1 MVIGHGGLP
10 SYDTLTQ
17 SEQLM
22 FIAVLG
28 MLIGSIISMIFE
40 FWGALTMFAFYA
52 LKTFV
57 NGIDFNL
64 FFDAFLYLSIF
75 CFLIYYLKNK

>member
-10 SYDTLTQ
+10 SFSTLTQ
-17 SEQLM
+17 TEQLM
-22 FIAVLG
+22 FLAMLG
-28 MLIGSIISMIFE
+28 MLAGSIVSMLFE

-57 NGIDFNL
+57 NGIDFNI

-75 CFLIYYLKNK
+75 NFLIYYLKNK